1 LCCRITFRLCESRE
15 PRTNNDD
22 DEGQEIRNMGPILFP
37 CWHPNALISA
47 DMLRDL
53 GHKDFGIPGLK
64 RNSRAIVTNI
74 TNASEIG
81 H

>member
-1 LCCRITFRLCESRE
+1 
-15 PRTNNDD
+15 
-22 DEGQEIRNMGPILFP
+22 MGPILFP